1 MKLGVDKTPKVCYN
15 KIRNQPK
22 GEDKMLKLDL
32 EQIIRIISTSDKE
45 AKLAALYKKQDE
57 LRTQLKEI
65 EDEIYQI
72 ELELF
77 TKRG

>member
-1 MKLGVDKTPKVCYN
+1 
-15 KIRNQPK
+15 
-22 GEDKMLKLDL
+22 MLKLDL
-32 EQIIRIISTSDKE
+32 EQLISIISTSEKKV
-45 AKLAALYKKQDE
+45 KLAALYKKQDE
-57 LRTQLKEI
+57 LKTQLKEI

>member
-1 MKLGVDKTPKVCYN
+1 
-15 KIRNQPK
+15 
-22 GEDKMLKLDL
+22 MLKLDL
-32 EQIIRIISTSDKE
+32 EQLISIISTSEKE
-45 AKLAALYKKQDE
+45 VKLAALYKKQDE

>member
-1 MKLGVDKTPKVCYN
+1 
-15 KIRNQPK
+15 
-22 GEDKMLKLDL
+22 MLKLDL
-32 EQIIRIISTSDKE
+32 EQVIRIISTSDKE
-45 AKLAALYKKQDE
+45 AKLAVLYKKQDE

-72 ELELF
+72 ELELL

>member
-1 MKLGVDKTPKVCYN
+1 
-15 KIRNQPK
+15 
-22 GEDKMLKLDL
+22 MLKLDL
-32 EQIIRIISTSDKE
+32 ETIVRIINASEKE
-45 AKLAALYKKQDE
+45 TKLATLYKKQDE

>member
-1 MKLGVDKTPKVCYN
+1 MVKF
-15 KIRNQPK
+15 
-22 GEDKMLKLDL
+22 DL

-45 AKLAALYKKQDE
+45 TKLAVLYKKQDE

-65 EDEIYQI
+65 EDEIYEI

>member
-1 MKLGVDKTPKVCYN
+1 MV
-15 KIRNQPK
+15 
-22 GEDKMLKLDL
+22 KLDL
-32 EQIIRIISTSDKE
+32 ETIVRIISTSDRE
-45 AKLAALYKKQDE
+45 AKLATLYKKQDE

-77 TKRG
+77 LKRG

>member
-1 MKLGVDKTPKVCYN
+1 M
-15 KIRNQPK
+15 I
-22 GEDKMLKLDL
+22 KLDL
-32 EQIIRIISTSDKE
+32 ETIVRIINTSEKE
-45 AKLAALYKKQDE
+45 VKLAALYKKQDE
-57 LRTQLKEI
+57 LQTQLKEI

>member
-1 MKLGVDKTPKVCYN
+1 MKLGVDKTPNSCYN

-22 GEDKMLKLDL
+22 GEGKMLKLDL
-32 EQIIRIISTSDKE
+32 EQVIRIISTSDKE
-45 AKLAALYKKQDE
+45 AKLAVLYKKQDE

>member
-1 MKLGVDKTPKVCYN
+1 MV
-15 KIRNQPK
+15 
-22 GEDKMLKLDL
+22 KLDL
-32 EQIIRIISTSDKE
+32 ETIVRIISTSDRE
-45 AKLAALYKKQDE
+45 VKLATLYKKQDE